1 MTEVILML
9 ELQDILNRFGDDF
22 LKSNTVCY
30 EGIKAVNAIKSC
42 RTTALGGHVDVCEDC
57 GVLHISY
64 NSCRNRNCSKCGT
77 VKKEQWIEDRK
88 ADLLPVRY
96 FHTVF
101 TVPHELNPLFM
112 CNLDLMLS
120 ILFKA
125 ASETLRI
132 LALDKKYLGANIG
145 TTMVLHTWGQ
155 NLSFHP
161 HVHCIV
167 PGGGLSPSGISF
179 IKSGKKFF
187 IPVKVLSKVFRGK
200 FMNFLVKAYHEGRLE
215 FKGECEELL
224 NETCFMNL
232 KDSMYTKKW
241 VVYCKK
247 PFKQTHH
254 IIQYLGNY
262 THRVAI
268 YNNRLIS
275 MDERSVTFR
284 YKDYRDKNRHKLMT
298 LDAME
303 FIRRFLMHVLPS
315 GFQKIRHY
323 GILSNRNRKTK
334 LALCQRLTG
343 AAVKQKLKLNARD
356 IILSFKGI
364 DISLCKECGGNKKRI
379 ASLLPDSA

>member
-1 MTEVILML
+1 ML
-9 ELQDILNRFGDDF
+9 ELQDVFSRFGDTY
-22 LKSNTVCY
+22 LKENTVCY
-30 EGIKAVNAIKSC
+30 EGIKAIKAIKSC
-42 RTTALGGHVDVCEDC
+42 RTAALGGHIDVCEDC
-57 GVLHISY
+57 GTVYISY

-112 CNLDLMLS
+112 YNLDLMLS
-120 ILFKA
+120 FLFKA
-125 ASETLRI
+125 ASETLRV
-132 LALDKKYLGANIG
+132 LAFDKKYLGASIG

-167 PGGGLSPSGISF
+167 PGGGLSPSGVSF

-187 IPVKVLSKVFRGK
+187 IPVKVLSKVFKGK
-200 FMNFLVKAYHEGRLE
+200 FMDLLIKAYHEGRLD
-215 FKGECEELL
+215 FKGDCEEFL
-224 NETCFMNL
+224 NEACFMMF
-232 KDSMYTKKW
+232 KDSLYKKNW

-275 MDERSVTFR
+275 MDEYSITFR
-284 YKDYRDKNRHKLMT
+284 YKDYRDKNRQKIMT

-334 LALCQRLTG
+334 LLLCQKLTG
-343 AAVKQKLKLNARD
+343 VSAMEKIKLNAREL
-356 IILSFKGI
+356 ILKYISI

-379 ASLLPDSA
+379 ASLLPSSA

>member
-1 MTEVILML
+1 MSHLR
-9 ELQDILNRFGDDF
+9 LN
-22 LKSNTVCY
+22 TICY
-30 EGIKAVNAIKSC
+30 EGIKAVDAIKSC
-42 RTTALGGHVDVCEDC
+42 RTAALGGHVDVCEDC

-77 VKKEQWIEDRK
+77 VKKEQWVEDRK

-101 TVPHELNPLFM
+101 TVPHELNPLLM
-112 CNLDLMLS
+112 CNLDLMLT

-125 ASETLRI
+125 ASETLRV
-132 LALDKKYLGANIG
+132 LALDKQYLGANIG

-200 FMNFLVKAYHEGRLE
+200 FMDYLAKAYHEGRLE
-215 FKGECEELL
+215 FKGESGELI
-224 NETCFMNL
+224 NPTCFINL
-232 KDSMYTKKW
+232 KDSMYRKNW

-247 PFKQTHH
+247 PFKQTYH

-275 MDERSVTFR
+275 MDEHSVTFR

-343 AAVKQKLKLNARD
+343 VIAKKKNKLTARD
-356 IILSFKGI
+356 ILLDLKGI
-364 DISLCKECGGNKKRI
+364 DISLCRECGGNKKRI
-379 ASLLPDSA
+379 ASLLPNSA

>member
-1 MTEVILML
+1 ML
-9 ELQDILNRFGDDF
+9 ELQDILNCFGDTF
-22 LKSNTVCY
+22 LKTNIVCY
-30 EGIKAVNAIKSC
+30 EGIKAVKAIKSC
-42 RTTALGGHVDVCEDC
+42 RTAALGGHIDVCEDC
-57 GVLHISY
+57 GELHISY

-112 CNLDLMLS
+112 CNLDLMLT

-125 ASETLRI
+125 ASETLRV
-132 LALDKKYLGANIG
+132 LASDKKHLGASIG

-200 FMNFLVKAYHEGRLE
+200 FMDSLAKAYYESKLE
-215 FKGECEELL
+215 LKGDCKELL
-224 NETCFMNL
+224 NEACFMNL
-232 KDSMYTKKW
+232 KDSMYKKDW

-247 PFKQTHH
+247 PFQQTHH

-275 MDERSVTFR
+275 MDGHSVTFR
-284 YKDYRDKNRHKLMT
+284 YKDYRDKNRQKLMT

-323 GILSNRNRKTK
+323 GLLSNRNRNTK
-334 LALCQRLTG
+334 LARCQKLTG
-343 AAVKQKLKLNARD
+343 LPVKQKIKLNARD
-356 IILSFKGI
+356 ILLKLKGI
-364 DISLCKECGGNKKRI
+364 DISLCRECGGNKKRI
-379 ASLLPDSA
+379 ATLLPSPA